1 MNNIIEN
8 KDALKFMLSGKA
20 EFTMVSLKTM
30 KHLSFRLIKKTDNL
44 YWLFT
49 KDGKSMVFAGTLVFK
64 EKENCF
70 FFSQGGKGKLS
81 INDTQVK
88 SILWVLNK
96 LVKNIFDIPVEIHHV
111 GKCGC
116 CGRKLTTPESIKLGL
131 GPICFKY
138 M

>member
-1 MNNIIEN
+1 MNNMIEN

-30 KHLSFRLIKKTDNL
+30 EHLSFKLLKETNTL
-44 YWLFT
+44 YWLLT
-49 KDGKSMVFAGTLVFK
+49 KDGKSTVCAGTLIFK

-70 FFSQGGKGKLS
+70 FFSQGCKGKLS

-116 CGRKLTTPESIKLGL
+116 CGRKLTAPESIKLGL
-131 GPICFKY
+131 GPICIKY